1 MARLYK
7 GVSLSDRDNS
17 NPAAE
22 LLIGNLEIAENLWQR
37 GVGLLGRNK
46 LDADQALWIKATN
59 NIHTCFMK
67 FSIDCIFIDRKLE
80 IKKIVKA
87 VPGFRLVGPY
97 WKAHSVIEA
106 NAGFAESKNLK
117 VGDQLYVVG

>member
-7 GVSLSDRDNS
+7 GASVNQQDGS
-17 NPAAE
+17 NPGAE
-22 LLIGNLEIAENLWQR
+22 LLIDNLEIAETLWQR
-37 GVGLLGRNK
+37 GVGLLGRSK
-46 LDADQALWIKATN
+46 LEEDQALWIKATN

-87 VPGFRLVGPY
+87 VPRFRLVGPY
-97 WKAHSVIEA
+97 WKAHSVIETK
-106 NAGFAESKNLK
+106 AGFADSKNLK
-117 VGDQLYVVG
+117 VGDQLYVVS